1 MAVVDEVIGSITA
14 EDEKNRVENLAETLS
29 LEHSDQ
35 KAVPTVDW
43 CMYEQSMNHKKNRP
57 RCYVKSPTV
66 QDAFD
71 IGVSPSFDWAVH

>member
-1 MAVVDEVIGSITA
+1 MVDEVIGSITA

-43 CMYEQSMNHKKNRP
+43 CMYEQSMNHKKKIGLY

-71 IGVSPSFDWAVH
+71 IGVSPSFDWAVY